1 VISVPGMKC
10 MTGWIGLLAIIV
22 DRAIAQMIEQNQ
34 RVVVV
39 VTVVVVLI
47 AIVRGAFK
55 KFVD

>member
-1 VISVPGMKC
+1 